1 MIHEDD
7 FIPQEGIY
15 VRDGGGLFR
24 IVGYCERPS
33 LTMVN
38 LVTGERISF
47 ATRSPADG
55 EFQRVDGLK
64 YDLESEQVKAADEEV
79 TR

>member
-7 FIPQEGIY
+7 FTTFKGIY
-15 VRDGGGLFR
+15 VHDRGGLFR

-47 ATRSPADG
+47 ATRSPIDG

-64 YDLESEQVKAADEEV
+64 YD
-79 TR
+79 